1 MKSGAAIVPFDFE
14 GNNVRIVNRDGEA
27 WFVLADVCRVLEIAN
42 VGNASARLKE
52 HEQNSIRLTDVIRRG
67 NPNVTIINEPGFYR
81 LVLRSDKPAA
91 ERFQDWVVTEVL
103 PSIRKTGSYSAR
115 QAEEPRRRE
124 LVLADEVLALKR
136 LMLSTTDYAVGL
148 ENRIMDLERKAW
160 QMPVDGWTRDWF
172 EARMAAAGI
181 KSYTELAERV
191 CVSKSMLSFMLDGKR
206 STALPVARGLAREL
220 GVPLIEIAR
229 RTTGPAMEALLEAGA
244 LCAEKGHRAGSAV

>member
-1 MKSGAAIVPFDFE
+1 MSNRAASRLDDDEKGAHSVSTP
-14 GNNVRIVNRDGEA
+14 GGVQQMTV
-27 WFVLADVCRVLEIAN
+27 
-42 VGNASARLKE
+42 
-52 HEQNSIRLTDVIRRG
+52 
-67 NPNVTIINEPGFYR
+67 INESGLYSLILMSR
-81 LVLRSDKPAA
+81 KESAK
-91 ERFQDWVVTEVL
+91 RFKKWVTSEVL

-115 QAEEPRRRE
+115 QAEEPHRRE

-229 RTTGPAMEALLEAGA
+229 RTTGRPWRRCLRPERFAQRKGTAPAAQVGPA
-244 LCAEKGHRAGSAV
+244 

>member
-1 MKSGAAIVPFDFE
+1 MKSGNAIVPFDFE
-14 GNNVRIVNRDGEA
+14 GKNVRIINRDA
-27 WFVLADVCRVLEIAN
+27 NPWFVLADVCRALEIEKADRA
-42 VGNASARLKE
+42 ASRLDDDEKGA
-52 HEQNSIRLTDVIRRG
+52 HSVSTPGGVQQMTV
-67 NPNVTIINEPGFYR
+67 INESGLYSLILTSR
-81 LVLRSDKPAA
+81 KESAK
-91 ERFQDWVVTEVL
+91 RFKKWVTSEVL

-115 QAEEPRRRE
+115 QAEAPRRGE
-124 LVLADEVLALKR
+124 LPLADEVLALKR

-148 ENRIMDLERKAW
+148 ENRIMDLERKSW

-172 EARMAAAGI
+172 EARMTAAGI

-244 LCAEKGHRAGSAV
+244 LCAEKGRRAGSAA